1 VTPCPNLRS
10 SECTRI
16 ICRLLQLQSASP
28 CCCSCDECDGQAC
41 NGILCDQV
49 WFQNR
54 RAKWKKRK
62 KSTNVFRGGAGLVP
76 SHNLP
81 PFGSM
86 NTGDSMCPFPTH
98 DGRWPMASTL
108 PQMTMSHGLQLGHS
122 LSRQTQLGQ
131 SLPGSYS
138 SYGSRMSSSPYDT
151 HHPWQSPST

>member
-1 VTPCPNLRS
+1 MR
-10 SECTRI
+10 
-16 ICRLLQLQSASP
+16 
-28 CCCSCDECDGQAC
+28 
-41 NGILCDQV
+41 QV

-62 KSTNVFRGGAGLVP
+62 KSTNGFRGGAGLVP

-86 NTGDSMCPFPTH
+86 NATDSMCHFPTH
-98 DGRWPMASTL
+98 DGRWPMASSL
-108 PQMTMSHGLQLGHS
+108 PQMAMGHGLPLSHS

-131 SLPGSYS
+131 SLPLSGSYS

-151 HHPWQSPST
+151 HPWQSTST